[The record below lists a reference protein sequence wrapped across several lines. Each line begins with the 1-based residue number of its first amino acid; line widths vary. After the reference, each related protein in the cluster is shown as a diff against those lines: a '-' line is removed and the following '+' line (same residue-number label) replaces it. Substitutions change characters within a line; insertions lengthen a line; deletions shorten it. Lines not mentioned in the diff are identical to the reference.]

1 MTVTNK
7 IKEKGIE
14 ILGKGCKYFYEVDP
28 FNPQNTVEGL
38 IGVKNDHR
46 YGALYIT
53 SINGYSTEQVIYAT
67 PKLKYPFD
75 RVGRYLF
82 PSAQNIKAYTKYDG
96 TNVFM
101 YQYTV
106 GKQLFTTYKVRLR
119 PFIVN
124 GRFGDFLNMWNIVL
138 KRYPNIPKLFQ
149 NNRQVDGFSFELY
162 GSLNKHLIEYDIAL
176 EPALLFGVHG
186 EGEVVSLTSISHT
199 DVPSAALEEVI
210 DKDYV
215 WKYQSTQKEIDK
227 GLEETATGFKGQEGQ
242 VWYLLDKTG
251 VYHMFKLKPETIEN
265 IHWASSGIQR
275 LTIKATAYNVLETES
290 ELEIKALEELLLEEF
305 TKEQIAASSY
315 RIQSVVDE
323 VNVELLFRDRVVKA
337 LDTIV
342 RPGTKENKIPT
353 VPDLMRGLSS
363 HFAKREMSAVYN
375 YTIAI
380 LEVRIGKEKVDEL
393 KNS

>member
-53 SINGYSTEQVIYAT
+53 SINGYPTEQVIHAT

-106 GKQLFTTYKVRLR
+106 GGQLFTTYKVRLR

-124 GRFGDFLNMWNIVL
+124 GRFGDFLNMWKLVL

-149 NNRQVDGFSFELY
+149 NNAHIDGYSFELY
-162 GSLNKHLIEYDIAL
+162 GSLNKHLIEYDVAL
-176 EPALLFGVHG
+176 EPALLFGVYG
-186 EGEVVSLTSISHT
+186 EGEVVSLIGISHT
-199 DVPSAALEEVI
+199 EVPSATLEEVI

-251 VYHMFKLKPETIEN
+251 IYHMFKLKPETIEN
-265 IHWASSGIQR
+265 IHWASGGIQK
-275 LTIKATAYNVLETES
+275 LAIKATAYNVLETES

-323 VNVELLFRDRVVKA
+323 VNVELLFRDRVIKA

-353 VPDLMRGLSS
+353 VPDLMRGLSP
-363 HFAKREMSAVYN
+363 HFDKREMSAVYS
-375 YTIAI
+375 YTVAI
-380 LEVRIGKEKVDEL
+380 LEGRIGKEKVDEL